1 MADTYTWAI
10 AQLER
15 LAATGEIQ
23 TVHYTVAA
31 RSEDEV
37 YASSAYGSLG
47 LDPADPEDMIP
58 FANVTEAEVVS
69 WLQAKFGEE
78 KVAEILAALSEQI
91 ENQRAPKVAQGLP
104 WTAAPAAA

>member
-1 MADTYTWAI
+1 MADTYTWNI

-23 TVHYTVAA
+23 TVHYTVSA

-47 LDPADPEDMIP
+47 LDPADPDNMIP
-58 FANVTEAEVVS
+58 FANVTETEVVS
-69 WLQAKFGEE
+69 WVQAKFGEE
-78 KVAEILAALSEQI
+78 KVAEIHQALSAQI
-91 ENQRAPKVAQGLP
+91 AEQRAPKVAQGLP
-104 WTAAPAAA
+104 WAAAA